1 MNNPQQLLAYRCR
14 LLSQLADVL
23 APAAESEAARK
34 AFRLFADELLAMSIE
49 IANLEPQE
57 SDLHEVLERLDA
69 RRPPHSLSRS

>member
-1 MNNPQQLLAYRCR
+1 
-14 LLSQLADVL
+14 L
-23 APAAESEAARK
+23 APATESAAARK

-69 RRPPHSLSRS
+69 R